1 MTIHDLEKKNIVQL
15 FNKISGSS
23 NEVSGSVFL
32 PLEPEN
38 NKFQKNR
45 EDVFKFNDLK
55 YEGNF
60 LAIRMEGS
68 KKSIEERKNALFQ
81 ELELKKKN
89 FSELDFYQS
98 ILFWKKINNLELFN
112 SSKNSIIR
120 IVIPPSKCLELINF
134 FDDDF
139 KYFIEWCGSLIWAEV
154 YDLSDDKLSNIR
166 KFVVERGGYLT
177 LIKQTSNQLLNEIFT
192 YTNTRLHISKKIK
205 ESFDPKRIL
214 NPEKMYIGV

>member
-1 MTIHDLEKKNIVQL
+1 M
-15 FNKISGSS
+15 
-23 NEVSGSVFL
+23 SGSVFL
-32 PLEPEN
+32 PLEPKN

-45 EDVFKFNDLK
+45 EDIFKFNDLK

-68 KKSIEERKNALFQ
+68 KKSIEERKNDLYQ
-81 ELELKKKN
+81 ELELKKKK

-177 LIKQTSNQLLNEIFT
+177 LIKQTSDQLLNEIFT

-214 NPEKMYIGV
+214 NPGKMYMGV

>member
-1 MTIHDLEKKNIVQL
+1 MRRPPMNAIKSK
-15 FNKISGSS
+15 
-23 NEVSGSVFL
+23 
-32 PLEPEN
+32 
-38 NKFQKNR
+38 KNR

-81 ELELKKKN
+81 ELELKKKK

-98 ILFWKKINNLELFN
+98 VLFWKKINNLELFN

-139 KYFIEWCGSLIWAEV
+139 KYFIEWCGSLIWTEV
-154 YDLSDDKLSNIR
+154 CDLSDDKLSNIR

>member
-1 MTIHDLEKKNIVQL
+1 
-15 FNKISGSS
+15 
-23 NEVSGSVFL
+23 
-32 PLEPEN
+32 
-38 NKFQKNR
+38 
-45 EDVFKFNDLK
+45 
-55 YEGNF
+55 
-60 LAIRMEGS
+60 MEGS
-68 KKSIEERKNALFQ
+68 KKSIEERKNDLFQ
-81 ELELKKKN
+81 ELELKKKK

-98 ILFWKKINNLELFN
+98 VLFWEKINNLELFN

-177 LIKQTSNQLLNEIFT
+177 LIKQTSDQLLNEIFT
-192 YTNTRLHISKKIK
+192 YTNARLHISKKIK

-214 NPEKMYIGV
+214 NPGKMYMGV